1 MQGSEDDEGLKKGYL
16 EKARN
21 LTGSFKPLFEG
32 NDDLISAERRPF

>member
-16 EKARN
+16 ERGPE
-21 LTGSFKPLFEG
+21 TGSFKPSSSG